1 MTRRTHR
8 RAWLG
13 QALLGLPLL
22 AGCTV
27 LPDRP
32 FVEARRHSLAPVRP
46 ADAPP
51 ARSTGQVLLL
61 RGLRAPPGMDTRG
74 LRRVRPDQTLDIA
87 FYEEWLAAPAE
98 LAEAALRQ
106 WLIAGRGFTGIA
118 SPGTRLR
125 TPLILE
131 GELTALE
138 AIPDQGIAR
147 ASLAAL
153 LLRESDGLGDAQ
165 VIGQR
170 SFTATAP
177 LPPAEGDAAGLAQAN
192 AMEAALG
199 LAFTELESWLVS
211 NVPQMRRR

>member
-1 MTRRTHR
+1 MTGRTHR
-8 RAWLG
+8 RAWLS
-13 QALLGLPLL
+13 QAVLTLPLL

-27 LPDRP
+27 LPNRP
-32 FVEARRHSLAPVRP
+32 FVETRRHTLAPQRP
-46 ADAPP
+46 AGAPP

-87 FYEEWLAAPAE
+87 FYEEWLAPPAE

-118 SPGTRLR
+118 APGTRLR

-131 GELTALE
+131 GELTGLE
-138 AIPDQGIAR
+138 AIPDQRIAR
-147 ASLAAL
+147 ASLATL
-153 LLRESDGLGDAQ
+153 LLRESDGLGEAQ
-165 VIGQR
+165 VVGQR
-170 SFTATAP
+170 SFTGTAP

-199 LAFTELESWLVS
+199 LAFAELESWLVS
-211 NVPQMRRR
+211 TIPEMRRR

>member
-8 RAWLG
+8 RA
-13 QALLGLPLL
+13 LLGKAVLALPFL
-22 AGCTV
+22 AGCSV

-32 FVEARRHSLAPVRP
+32 FVATRRHSLAPVRP
-46 ADAPP
+46 PGAAPAQP
-51 ARSTGQVLLL
+51 TGQVLLL
-61 RGLRAPPGMDTRG
+61 RSLRAPPGMDTRG

-106 WLIAGRGFTGIA
+106 WLIAGRGFTGVA
-118 SPGTRLR
+118 SPGTRLGSA
-125 TPLILE
+125 LILE

-138 AIPDQGIAR
+138 AIPGQGIAR

-153 LLRESDGLGDAQ
+153 LLREPQGLGEAQ
-165 VIGQR
+165 VVGQR
-170 SFTATAP
+170 TFTATAP
-177 LPPAEGDAAGLAQAN
+177 LPPAEGEAAGLAQAN

-199 LAFTELESWLVS
+199 LTFAALESWLVS
-211 NVPQMRRR
+211 SVLQMRRR